1 MSNTAEL
8 IQEVYID
15 PIKSVLF
22 IDDKFPTYAQTLQG
36 AQPEPVALDGG
47 SIKQKDEEQYQN
59 PFESEPKVA
68 VAVSAEAATPDVAR
82 VLQLT
87 KSCRT
92 CGYIF
97 DVENSAEVALAA
109 ENGESFIN
117 KADFVVLDFILDA
130 KADSGKDA
138 LNIIDHLNS
147 TKRFNMVVVYTNN
160 DPFEV
165 AQEIAFFLRGKNEQA
180 TLSKGAQ
187 RRLGGIPAERFT
199 EFFIQYLS
207 GGLAPLE
214 EWYAG
219 LELAGKP
226 KEMDIINAF
235 EVYAR
240 DRFPN
245 TPAQS
250 DSCLRDCGTT
260 TDGIPWICGKGV
272 FIAVVHKEKA
282 NRTIES
288 LLEILKSC
296 LTAYVPSPISMLIHK
311 SINTLKEGGPEIL
324 EKGFGDKET
333 RAALLY
339 RALTAECQ
347 ASDLERVDE
356 LRFGD
361 LMRKA
366 LSMLSFEVQRR
377 TIAFGRRLLS
387 HCAESCSAGDH
398 FHTSTELE
406 KCNLDSPRQLFLN
419 LNAFLCCQPL
429 ETAHMTTGTI
439 FRPVGKKT
447 PIWICASPACDLV
460 PGRTRGGGG
469 YRDSL
474 SPANYFEALKI
485 TRVDNPDE
493 GLKIATRA
501 SHLFINVDGKIRP
514 YRILQGDSHQPQS
527 FIFYTQ
533 DGGYLREGYKL
544 TLKTIAADK
553 LEGAATSLVLQENE
567 FEVIGQL
574 RQEYASRFLAING
587 DWNSRIGVDFV
598 DFGGNDEAAN

>member
-22 IDDKFPTYAQTLQG
+22 IDDKFPTYAETIQAPRLEQ
-36 AQPEPVALDGG
+36 AVLDG
-47 SIKQKDEEQYQN
+47 SSLKIKDDAQYQN
-59 PFESEPKVA
+59 PFESEPKVE
-68 VAVSAEAATPDVAR
+68 VAVSAEAAMPDVER

-97 DVENSAEVALAA
+97 DVENSAEAALAA
-109 ENGESFIN
+109 ESGESFIN

-160 DPFEV
+160 DPSEV
-165 AQEIAFFLRGKNEQA
+165 AQEIAFFLRGKNEHA
-180 TLSKGAQ
+180 TLSKGAH
-187 RRLGGIPAERFT
+187 RRLGDIPDECIS
-199 EFFIQYLS
+199 ESLIQYLS

-214 EWYAG
+214 TWYAG
-219 LELAGKP
+219 LGFAGKP
-226 KEMDIINAF
+226 REIDIANAF

-245 TPAQS
+245 TPPQS
-250 DSCLRDCGTT
+250 DSCLHDCGITS
-260 TDGIPWICGKGV
+260 DGIPWICGKGV
-272 FIAVVHKEKA
+272 FIAVVHKEKD

-324 EKGFGDKET
+324 EKAFGDKET

-339 RALTAECQ
+339 HALTAECQ

-429 ETAHMTTGTI
+429 ETAHMTTGMI
-439 FRPVGKKT
+439 FRLVDDPT
-447 PIWICASPACDLV
+447 SIWICVTPACDLV
-460 PGRTRGGGG
+460 PGRTRKGHG
-469 YRDSL
+469 YRDML
-474 SPANYFEALKI
+474 SPANYFEALRIKHDKKLDD
-485 TRVDNPDE
+485 V
-493 GLKIATRA
+493 LAIATQA
-501 SHLFINVDGKIRP
+501 NHLFIEVDGTIQA
-514 YRILQGDSHQPQS
+514 YRILQGNSQQPHAYV
-527 FIFYTQ
+527 FYTQ
-533 DGGYLREGYKL
+533 DGGYLDENKIL
-544 TLKTIAADK
+544 ILKMICFETQN
-553 LEGAATSLVLQENE
+553 ENTSLMIKEKKV
-567 FEVIGQL
+567 EVIGQL

-587 DWNSRIGVDFV
+587 NWNSRIGVDFV
-598 DFGGNDEAAN
+598 DFRGNAEAAS